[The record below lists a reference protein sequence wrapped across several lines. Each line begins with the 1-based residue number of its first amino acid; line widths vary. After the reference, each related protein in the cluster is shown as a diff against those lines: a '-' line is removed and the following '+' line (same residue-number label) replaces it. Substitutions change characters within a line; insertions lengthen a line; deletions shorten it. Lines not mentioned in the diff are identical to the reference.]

1 MEGIQTHKYQVI
13 ITASAEIS
21 FYEFSTYLY
30 DHYSIEKAEELSTGL
45 KDMAG
50 QLVDYPYRGSIEP
63 QLTGRKNA
71 YRYILFKRTSR
82 ATVKIIYYVEEV
94 EKRVYITDF
103 FPTEMNDNKLSS
115 RNK

>member
-1 MEGIQTHKYQVI
+1 MEGSQTHSYRVI

-21 FYEFSTYLY
+21 FYEFSSYLY
-30 DHYSIEKAEELSTGL
+30 DHYSIEKAEKLSTAL
-45 KDMAG
+45 KNMAG
-50 QLVDYPYRGSIEP
+50 ELINYPHRGSIEP
-63 QLTGRKNA
+63 QLTGRKNV

-94 EKRVYITDF
+94 EKSVYITDF
-103 FPTEMNDNKLSS
+103 FPTEMNDKKLPS